1 MDDVTFIQDLE
12 EIGIHGRSTL
22 RDILTDSFRKNSNDD
37 QQHDNNN
44 NKLWPEILE
53 FQSNNGIILPSLQ
66 PMFPLLHLLGV
77 KSFEFHKSVVEEL
90 RENLINRF
98 EEISQKMDPNK
109 REANLK
115 ALLAKSFPLIKMP
128 MIQPVVMAL
137 LKNIEVVE
145 DKYLKLLVA
154 DESLYKKCDVSV
166 KRHIWQEHQSM
177 LVGELSPILS
187 EYVKEKEA
195 IFANIKESK
204 HIFFLLTP
212 KQRRQNEI
220 LQSLAQMVGKNVL
233 LYDTILQF
241 VRTVFIHTKNPHY
254 CTLRV
259 SLLMELHDANI
270 TDITSMDACHKFA
283 WCLDACIRENTVDHK
298 RIREL
303 QGFLDN
309 VKKGQEAV
317 FSDLA
322 MALYDPYAV
331 NFLVQTAMRILNS
344 LITNESCPREHQT
357 LQFLL
362 RLLNL
367 GLHAHEILKTQAF
380 REPKLNPEILTRFLP
395 IIMGFMV
402 DDQVRSVNSK
412 LPPDDRESAL
422 TIIEHSGPPPDCFQT
437 FIQQDPLA
445 AIFAIYYTAQAA
457 RQHDRQAVVR
467 VLGSLTTTSTYN
479 NLSHSDPYQHIL
491 VSALVQLAD
500 EFVHDDLCTLV
511 FDEILL
517 PALDMNSTAVHLMKL
532 IYHLNQ
538 WIPQERL
545 ESLMMKLQHYV
556 QMPSTKDQRTR
567 TTFVEL
573 VQYLEKIKE
582 EKLRKNQPPQLPTT
596 PVANQSNQIIAGN
609 NTNVVDSPIG
619 GSASVRIA
627 STTTTTPQHHPMM
640 TPSPHVY
647 HTPSHSHHHHP
658 LPPHS
663 PVPPPTLPPPQ
674 PSSPLSPTPY
684 YSTQQQPPMSPYTD
698 TTNNPLSPYSGQPMS
713 PLPPPTSS
721 YQSPFH
727 QPSSS
732 SSRSTSSSSDRSY
745 PTTNY

>member
-1 MDDVTFIQDLE
+1 M
-12 EIGIHGRSTL
+12 
-22 RDILTDSFRKNSNDD
+22 
-37 QQHDNNN
+37 
-44 NKLWPEILE
+44 
-53 FQSNNGIILPSLQ
+53 
-66 PMFPLLHLLGV
+66 
-77 KSFEFHKSVVEEL
+77 
-90 RENLINRF
+90 
-98 EEISQKMDPNK
+98 
-109 REANLK
+109 
-115 ALLAKSFPLIKMP
+115 
-128 MIQPVVMAL
+128 
-137 LKNIEVVE
+137 
-145 DKYLKLLVA
+145 
-154 DESLYKKCDVSV
+154 
-166 KRHIWQEHQSM
+166 
-177 LVGELSPILS
+177 
-187 EYVKEKEA
+187 
-195 IFANIKESK
+195 
-204 HIFFLLTP
+204 TP

-331 NFLVQTAMRILNS
+331 NFLVQMAMRILNI

-367 GLHAHEILKTQAF
+367 GLHAHEILKTQTF

-437 FIQQDPLA
+437 FVQQDPLA
-445 AIFAIYYTAQAA
+445 SIFAIYYTAQAA
-457 RQHDRQAVVR
+457 RQRDRQAVLR
-467 VLGSLTTTSTYN
+467 VLGSLTISSTYN

-491 VSALVQLAD
+491 ISSLIQLGE
-500 EFVHDDLCTLV
+500 EFSNDDLCTLV

-538 WIPQERL
+538 WLPSERL
-545 ESLMMKLQHYV
+545 ESLMIKLQHYV
-556 QMPSTKDQRTR
+556 QMPNSSKDQRTR
-567 TTFVEL
+567 QTFVEL
-573 VQYLEKIKE
+573 IEYLEKIKE
-582 EKLRKNQPPQLPTT
+582 DKLRKNQPPQTPTT
-596 PVANQSNQIIAGN
+596 PTVVGPHVAASMDHPS
-609 NTNVVDSPIG
+609 VV
-619 GSASVRIA
+619 GSASVRIPP
-627 STTTTTPQHHPMM
+627 STPSIHHPMM
-640 TPSPHVY
+640 TPSSSSSSSPHVF
-647 HTPSHSHHHHP
+647 PPHHP
-658 LPPHS
+658 
-663 PVPPPTLPPPQ
+663 PPPLP
-674 PSSPLSPTPY
+674 SVPLSPIPTASQPY
-684 YSTQQQPPMSPYTD
+684 YPQQPQSPYIETNNPPMSPFSG
-698 TTNNPLSPYSGQPMS
+698 PLSP
-713 PLPPPTSS
+713 LP
-721 YQSPFH
+721 YQSPFQHPHHH
-727 QPSSS
+727 QPSSTS
-732 SSRSTSSSSDRSY
+732 SGHLNRSTSSSSSSDKSSY
-745 PTTNY
+745 PTINY